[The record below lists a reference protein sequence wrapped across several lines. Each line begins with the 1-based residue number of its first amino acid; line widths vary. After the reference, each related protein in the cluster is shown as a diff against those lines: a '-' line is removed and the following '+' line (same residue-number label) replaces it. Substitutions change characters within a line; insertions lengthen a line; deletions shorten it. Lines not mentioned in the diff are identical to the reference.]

1 MWLYRVNQVLRPA
14 IKPYWR
20 LGLAGAIDRIPP
32 DGPLV
37 LVSNHSCYLDPWLIG
52 MAFPRVV
59 RFLIDQGWYEASRF
73 YTGLFHAFGAVPT
86 SSKDPEATVEAV
98 CRVLARGEVVAMF
111 PEGSISH
118 DGRIR
123 RFRSG
128 VCYIAARSGVP
139 VLPLGVRGAFESLP
153 RHRRFPKPV
162 KVTVHVGEPV
172 WLEGAPFEGPI
183 PEEASRQFMD
193 RIFQDV
199 CRLSGRQTGAS
210 RSQGVE
216 GRVRGEDRPQGA

>member
-1 MWLYRVNQVLRPA
+1 MWLYRVNHALGPL
-14 IKPYWR
+14 IGLYWR
-20 LGLAGAIDRIPP
+20 LGLTGAVDRIP

-37 LVSNHSCYLDPWLIG
+37 VVSNHSCFLDPWFIG
-52 MAFPRVV
+52 MAFPRLV
-59 RFLIDQGWYEASRF
+59 RYLIEREWYEASPA
-73 YTGLFHAFGAVPT
+73 YNALFRAFGTVPVRP
-86 SSKDPEATVEAV
+86 KNPEATVESV
-98 CRVLARGEVVAMF
+98 CRVLAQGQVVGVF

-128 VCYIAARSGVP
+128 VCYIAARSGAP

-172 WLEGAPFEGPI
+172 WLEGAPYEGPI

-193 RIFQDV
+193 RIFQDI
-199 CRLSGRQTGAS
+199 CRLSGREAEV
-210 RSQGVE
+210 RDSQVLE
-216 GRVRGEDRPQGA
+216 GRVLREDRLQGA